1 MNEMHRLPTVASNV
15 DNVSLALD
23 FLTQL
28 VAAAFKGREASEDDW
43 PKLGFF
49 DDGSPLGDLIAE
61 HSLNF
66 DEYTVLALAL
76 AAHVRPEL
84 LDQQIRSAIEKAG
97 DFPEIG
103 GYRHAESR
111 TFMPT
116 GQTAAFLLSGYD
128 LEARFTLQQVFG
140 ADHWLARKGILHLEP
155 PKDGAPI
162 LSGQIIMSRDWI
174 DRLTLGEAKAPP
186 FSASFPARRLETQ
199 LSWDDLVLPADTHA
213 RLDEMLQWVHHFKTL
228 SDDWGLGA
236 RLRPG
241 YRALFHGAS
250 GTGKTFAATLLG
262 KSTGREVFRVD
273 LSAVVS
279 KYIGETEKNL
289 ANLFTIAQDR
299 NWILFFDEADALFGK
314 RTDVKDSHDRYA
326 NQEVSY
332 LLQRIEE
339 CEAMCI
345 LASNLRS
352 NIDDAFLRRFNA
364 VIRFPEPGPEE
375 RAEIWRR
382 ALPVALANDD
392 LVKQISAYEMTG
404 GAIVNV
410 AQFAAI
416 SALSDKRKTITLED
430 MELGVQREVE
440 KEGKV
445 FRSLYTSKP

>member
-1 MNEMHRLPTVASNV
+1 MNSQNPIIVSNA
-15 DNVSLALD
+15 DNLE
-23 FLTQL
+23 
-28 VAAAFKGREASEDDW
+28 AAFDMLANLIRSRLSDQDIAPDGT
-43 PKLGFF
+43 LGLSYF
-49 DDGSPLGDLIAE
+49 DDQSPLGEFIKARQPEFAE
-61 HSLNF
+61 YVTLL
-66 DEYTVLALAL
+66 LALAP
-76 AAHVRPEL
+76 HVRPTL
-84 LDQQIRSAIEKAG
+84 LDAEIRTAIDKAG
-97 DFPEIG
+97 DFPDIG
-103 GYRHAESR
+103 GVRDPDSR
-111 TFMPT
+111 TFLPT
-116 GQTAAFLLSGYD
+116 GQTAAFLLAGD
-128 LEARFTLQQVFG
+128 HIEGRFTMQRVFSSE
-140 ADHWLARKGILHLEP
+140 HWFAREGILRMDP
-155 PKDGAPI
+155 PEEGAPV
-162 LSGQIIMSRDWI
+162 LSGRIIMSRDWV
-174 DRLTLGEAKAPP
+174 DRLTIGEINAPP
-186 FSASFPARRLETQ
+186 FSTAFPARRIDTQ

-213 RLDEMLQWVHHFKTL
+213 RLDEILSWVQHFKTL
-228 SDDWGLGA
+228 SADWGLGA

-241 YRALFHGAS
+241 YRALFHGSS

-299 NWILFFDEADALFGK
+299 DWILFFDEADALFGK

-339 CEAMCI
+339 CEGMCI

-364 VIRFPEPGPEE
+364 VIRFPEPGQPE

-382 ALPVALANDD
+382 ALPPHLADDAL
-392 LVKQISAYEMTG
+392 VQQISQYELTG

-416 SALSDKRKTITLED
+416 SALSDGRETILLSD
-430 MELGVQREVE
+430 MELGVQREIE
-440 KEGKV
+440 KEGKI
-445 FRSLYTSKP
+445 FRSITG